1 MTGSR
6 QMVPRSISLL
16 LTVALVA
23 TITVACGSD
32 DTSSS
37 ETIRTSESSSSTPT
51 AVATATATKSAPT
64 ATPTPALKY
73 PGMVVDL
80 KQGDFWEFRWEWK
93 EQSCSQGSGC
103 RNGGDGG
110 LFKVTLGVPR
120 TIGGAEMFPVTVSG
134 NHTADNGAVD
144 FAPAWKFVGVDGPR
158 LLGSNGSNVVSIF
171 DALDGQWTGGGFFS
185 RFGNNETHAA
195 SATSI
200 STVQPFGAWN
210 GVRTGP
216 AITVVRSDSQSMCEI
231 IEGRRICPNDSS
243 FSLSETQYYRNEVG
257 PLGYSYRF
265 SASFSGGN
273 FFSSNSSEEH
283 VALVR
288 SSLRGDVATP
298 DTTPTPTPA
307 PVPTPTAAPTLDVV
321 FGPAD
326 GVLVLTSV
334 DNQIPDLNAGVN
346 LVTGVIDVTF
356 VNPDV
361 GNSNWSYGVTF
372 RHSGEET
379 FHAVYV
385 TGGGQWEHFV
395 RGGSA
400 ESQVSP
406 GRGTVSLN
414 LGVGEENRLTVLF
427 NPTVGGFW
435 VNGELI
441 AELDLSMSEA
451 RLAGDV
457 RVMAGVLN
465 TDVYSGA
472 ASEFYDLTIATE

>member
-1 MTGSR
+1 MA
-6 QMVPRSISLL
+6 PRSISLL
-16 LTVALVA
+16 LLATLVA
-23 TITVACGSD
+23 TLTVACGSGE
-32 DTSSS
+32 SSS
-37 ETIRTSESSSSTPT
+37 FETTPTSESSRATPT
-51 AVATATATKSAPT
+51 PVSTATKSAPT
-64 ATPTPALKY
+64 AAPTPALKH
-73 PGMVVDL
+73 PGMVIEL
-80 KQGDFWEFRWEWK
+80 NQGDFWEFRWEWK
-93 EQSCSQGSGC
+93 EQSCAQGSGC

-110 LFKVTLGVPR
+110 VFKITLGEPR
-120 TIGGAEMFPVTVSG
+120 TIGGAEMFPITVGG
-134 NHTADNGAVD
+134 NHIADNGAVD
-144 FAPAWKFVGVDGPR
+144 FAPAWKFIGVDGPR
-158 LLGSNGSNVVSIF
+158 MLGSNGSSIVSIF
-171 DALDGQWTGGGFFS
+171 DALDGEWSGGGFFS
-185 RFGNNETHAA
+185 RFGSNETHAA

-200 STVQPFGAWN
+200 STAQPFAAWN
-210 GVRTGP
+210 GFRTGP
-216 AITVVRSDSQSMCEI
+216 AITVVRSDSQSLCEI

-243 FSLSETQYYRNEVG
+243 FSISETQYYRNEVG

-298 DTTPTPTPA
+298 DPTPTPTPA
-307 PVPTPTAAPTLDVV
+307 PTPTPTAAPTLDVV
-321 FGPAD
+321 FGPSD

-334 DNQIPDLNAGVN
+334 DNQIPDLEAGVN
-346 LVTGVIDVTF
+346 LATGVIDVTF
-356 VNPDV
+356 VNPNV
-361 GNSNWSYGVTF
+361 GDSNWSYGVTF

-385 TGGGQWEHFV
+385 TGGGQWEHFA

-427 NPTVGGFW
+427 SETVGGFW

-441 AELDLSMSEA
+441 AELDLSLSDA

-457 RVMAGVLN
+457 RVMAGILN
-465 TDVYSGA
+465 TDVYNGA